1 MPLIIVPVPLMA
13 LALGFVGGYAAE
25 KFIKHVEPKL
35 DSEIKRMQVRRIERQ
50 IAKARAQEECAT
62 A

>member
-1 MPLIIVPVPLMA
+1 MPIIVIPVPLMA

-25 KFIKHVEPKL
+25 KFIKHVEPKI